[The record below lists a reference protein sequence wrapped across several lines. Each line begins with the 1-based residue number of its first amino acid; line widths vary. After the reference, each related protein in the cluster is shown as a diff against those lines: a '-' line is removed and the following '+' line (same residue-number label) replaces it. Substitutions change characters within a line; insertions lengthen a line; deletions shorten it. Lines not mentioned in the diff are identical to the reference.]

1 MISGQSICGAW
12 SSAQRRC
19 PFVSLASTRYRNQNN
34 SMQESQHTLPLSTS
48 NFSKIETSAPNFL
61 GRLGRGRYV
70 DVSLIVSTA
79 KPKVPAEPCFPAE
92 FSSWDS

>member
-1 MISGQSICGAW
+1 MPKISAYS
-12 SSAQRRC
+12 
-19 PFVSLASTRYRNQNN
+19 P
-34 SMQESQHTLPLSTS
+34 TLHIKLLK
-48 NFSKIETSAPNFL
+48 FRHLPNFL

-79 KPKVPAEPCFPAE
+79 NPKVPAVPCFPAE